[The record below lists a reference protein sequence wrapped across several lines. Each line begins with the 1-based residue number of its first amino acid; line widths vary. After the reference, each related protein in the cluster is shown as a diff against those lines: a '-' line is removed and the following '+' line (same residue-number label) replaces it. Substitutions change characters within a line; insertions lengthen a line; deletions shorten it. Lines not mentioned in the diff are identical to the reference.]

1 MDTPEPPL
9 LFKICPAVA
18 WNDAASRGI
27 YQGSA
32 DDVRD
37 GYIHL
42 SAAHQLSRTLHDHF
56 AGQTNLVLVA
66 FDAAALGSDLRWEPS
81 RSGELFPHLYGA
93 LRSSV
98 ALWICPIPDDDRKN
112 FVIHLDRQ

>member
-66 FDAAALGSDLRWEPS
+66 FDAAALGSDLKWEAS
-81 RSGELFPHLYGA
+81 RTGELFPHFYGT
-93 LRSSV
+93 LRSTA
-98 ALWICPIPDDDRKN
+98 ALWICPIPDTGRES
-112 FVIHLDRQ
+112 FVARPQRR